1 MEKEAE
7 REKKA
12 GRPTTWHLQISAP
25 NTALAF
31 YKALSDL
38 LDNPES
44 FDICHVFSGAKN
56 GGTPVIKNKG
66 KATVLASVISSF
78 LALETGRKQC
88 STPGCMNPLH
98 YLKASPEQ
106 FISTEKDK
114 EIIPQIPMP
123 TGEQFAE
130 IVEYEQDRQDLR
142 YKKPYQ
148 FADFRPKINAID
160 LSDQQLTMALE
171 YLNKQ

>member
-1 MEKEAE
+1 MEKEPE
-7 REKKA
+7 KEKKP

-31 YKALSDL
+31 YKTLSDL

-56 GGTPVIKNKG
+56 GSTPVIKHKG
-66 KATVLASVISSF
+66 KVTVLASVISSF

-98 YLKASPEQ
+98 YLKASPDAFVSAE
-106 FISTEKDK
+106 SEK
-114 EIIPQIPMP
+114 EIVPQIPMP

-130 IVEYEQDRQDLR
+130 IVEYEIDRQDLR
-142 YKKPYQ
+142 YKKPYKIE
-148 FADFRPKINAID
+148 DFRPKINSID
-160 LSDQQLTMALE
+160 LTDPQLQMALE
-171 YLNKQ
+171 YLNRQ